1 MEIVKV
7 TADTAKYFSG
17 VASKEALGLLSLPN
31 AAALG
36 AVEGKDAIGILI
48 FSSQGKTS
56 LTIEWLYVD
65 EEHRGIGA
73 GAELIEKLF
82 DIALKLNV
90 ERVCV
95 RIVQDEDFE
104 AKQLYMLDFGFGWS
118 RTLPGE
124 WNLTAK
130 ELYLTPFG
138 QKAVNTDIDK
148 EMIKPLSEVSQKE
161 LSGALKKAK
170 DEGKTILYDVGK
182 NRKYL
187 DSDISTIAISKGKVI
202 GMLLMHRSKHVL
214 FPVVLWAEKENVSV
228 IANLIG
234 ASMKAG
240 VKSLKGKDVIRI
252 TVENDRA
259 EELLEK
265 IVGKQEEK
273 PVYMMQ
279 APADALKRAESFD
292 IDNYLDGA
300 YAMKD
305 IFSPEDIPE
314 GGFTVEEVE
323 VR

>member
-138 QKAVNTDIDK
+138 QKAVNT
-148 EMIKPLSEVSQKE
+148 M
-161 LSGALKKAK
+161 
-170 DEGKTILYDVGK
+170 
-182 NRKYL
+182 
-187 DSDISTIAISKGKVI
+187 
-202 GMLLMHRSKHVL
+202 
-214 FPVVLWAEKENVSV
+214 
-228 IANLIG
+228 
-234 ASMKAG
+234 
-240 VKSLKGKDVIRI
+240 
-252 TVENDRA
+252 
-259 EELLEK
+259 
-265 IVGKQEEK
+265 
-273 PVYMMQ
+273 
-279 APADALKRAESFD
+279 
-292 IDNYLDGA
+292 
-300 YAMKD
+300 
-305 IFSPEDIPE
+305 
-314 GGFTVEEVE
+314 
-323 VR
+323 